1 MSVEGWIFMALTW
14 GVILTLIVF
23 SYSKTIGSKNGE
35 DESTDEVQ

>member
-23 SYSKTIGSKNGE
+23 SYRKTIRSENG
-35 DESTDEVQ
+35 DDDSSDEVQ